1 MGRELDENEKIHLE
15 EENYDQLEGEKIR
28 MQYDWT
34 DEDEELFLKNIQ
46 KLKDKFLTTE
56 FLKNCNRFKFIS
68 NKELATLAS
77 EEISRKLDK
86 TNKAF
91 LSR

>member
-1 MGRELDENEKIHLE
+1 ME
-15 EENYDQLEGEKIR
+15 EDNYDQVEKEKIK
-28 MQYDWT
+28 MQYEWT
-34 DEDEELFLKNIQ
+34 GEDEQLFLNSIH
-46 KLKDKFLTTE
+46 KLKEKFIKTE
-56 FLKNCNRFKFIS
+56 FLKNCQRFKFIS

>member
-1 MGRELDENEKIHLE
+1 MEYE
-15 EENYDQLEGEKIR
+15 
-28 MQYDWT
+28 WT
-34 DEDEELFLKNIQ
+34 VEDEQLFLTNIQ
-46 KLKDKFLTTE
+46 KLKDKFITTE
-56 FLKNCNRFKFIS
+56 FLKHCNRFKFIS

-91 LSR
+91 LSREFLLDKYFSTKENLTEN